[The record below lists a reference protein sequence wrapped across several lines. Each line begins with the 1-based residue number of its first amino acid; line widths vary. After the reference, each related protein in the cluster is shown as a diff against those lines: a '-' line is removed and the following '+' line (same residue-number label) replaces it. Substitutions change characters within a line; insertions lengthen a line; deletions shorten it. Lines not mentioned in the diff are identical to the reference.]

1 VVPFFQDFNGTQT
14 TTPAHTPRASQPVRD
29 QVEHLIRKRHHK
41 ILMASLATPTTTA
54 TPKQDTRYTVT
65 DQELQWVHDIKAAVQ
80 DSDSQYFRKH
90 QKAPFDQPRMTPLM
104 WIQLAIVAK
113 GKPKKAGKRAYGF
126 ESEVPGV

>member
-1 VVPFFQDFNGTQT
+1 
-14 TTPAHTPRASQPVRD
+14 
-29 QVEHLIRKRHHK
+29 
-41 ILMASLATPTTTA
+41 MASLATPAATA
-54 TPKQDTRYTVT
+54 NAKQDTRYTVT

-113 GKPKKAGKRAYGF
+113 GKPKKAGKRACGF
-126 ESEVPGV
+126 ESEVKVPGVAHLY

>member
-1 VVPFFQDFNGTQT
+1 
-14 TTPAHTPRASQPVRD
+14 
-29 QVEHLIRKRHHK
+29 VEHLIRKRHHK
-41 ILMASLATPTTTA
+41 ILMASLATPAATTTA
-54 TPKQDTRYTVT
+54 KQDTRYTVT

-80 DSDSQYFRKH
+80 ENDSQYFRKH

-126 ESEVPGV
+126 ESEVPGVAHLY